1 MAGLDAEKF
10 RFLSLDVR
18 RTSVLEHVEAPGL
31 CAGHCLGNCW
41 LLLHNFLFA
50 TFASFASLTYGGTLR
65 RLGLGSGCWSPKS
78 REVHDAIHID

>member
-1 MAGLDAEKF
+1 MAGLDAVKL

-18 RTSVLEHVEAPGL
+18 PARVFKHVEAPGL

-41 LLLHNFLFA
+41 LLLHDFLLA
-50 TFASFASLTYGGTLR
+50 TFASFAGLACWGTLR
-65 RLGLGSGCWSPKS
+65 WLGLGGGRWSPKG